1 MQAGLI
7 AGAVAAIVAVAVQLP
22 LESPSDAF
30 LNSAS
35 VVIFTL
41 LLGLIAGAVWHAVE
55 RNPKN
60 LVYFA
65 TVLVAGFLVIS
76 VGALAANTQVER
88 MASFTLPL
96 AAIAFV
102 VVGVLTVVLAKV
114 SLPKMWPSAAAV
126 VVALAV
132 GIGLAGQGDQES
144 GDLFLPP
151 RAATVAPPTQAPAPP
166 SEAPSASA
174 STDDGGTQ
182 SQDNATQP
190 ASDAASSEDVLVY
203 KIVDG
208 SEATFTVTEQLSRLP
223 LPNDAV
229 VRTSALSGEV
239 RLDGGPSSIEIDMLQ
254 MSSDQQFRDSY
265 IRRTFRSAPT
275 ATYTVADAGAIP
287 DGLFDGDTV
296 ATQVNGTLTIRGWDA
311 PITFEIEARHDGDIL
326 HLVGRGSF
334 TWDDVNMTP
343 PVAGSVVWV
352 EDEVNVQILLELE
365 PQADS

>member
-7 AGAVAAIVAVAVQLP
+7 AGAVAAIVAVVVQLP

-35 VVIFTL
+35 VVIGTL
-41 LLGLIAGAVWHAVE
+41 LLGLIAGAVWRAVE
-55 RNPKN
+55 RNPRN
-60 LVYFA
+60 LGYFA
-65 TVLVAGFLVIS
+65 TVLVAGFLVVS
-76 VGALAANTQVER
+76 VGVLAANTQVER

-102 VVGVLTVVLAKV
+102 IVGVLTVVLAKV
-114 SLPKMWPSAAAV
+114 SLPKMWPSVAAV
-126 VVALAV
+126 VVALAL

-151 RAATVAPPTQAPAPP
+151 RAATVAPPAQAPAP
-166 SEAPSASA
+166 EAPSASA
-174 STDDGGTQ
+174 STNDGGTQ
-182 SQDNATQP
+182 SQDDATQP
-190 ASDAASSEDVLVY
+190 ADAASSEDVLVY

-239 RLDGGPSSIEIDMLQ
+239 RLDGGPSAIEIDMLQ
-254 MSSDQQFRDSY
+254 MSSDQRFRDSY
-265 IRRTFRSAPT
+265 IRRTFRFDPT
-275 ATYTVADAGAIP
+275 ATYTVDDAGAIP

-296 ATQVNGTLTIRGWDA
+296 TTQVNGTLTIRGWDA

-334 TWDDVNMTP
+334 TWDDINMTP

-352 EDEVNVQILLELE
+352 EDEVSVQILLELE